1 MPRTVLSGE
10 KEFPAVR
17 ERVRGRS
24 DPKPQIAPELFP
36 RAESP
41 WRLGRSVVG
50 GSGRGGSRRGRGDGK
65 AGPGGAETGETAPR
79 SEPDTCRKMSRGVPP
94 RLVRGSPD
102 GHP

>member
-50 GSGRGGSRRGRGDGK
+50 GSGRGGSRRGRGDGE
-65 AGPGGAETGETAPR
+65 AGLGGAEPEPR
-79 SEPDTCRKMSRGVPP
+79 SPEP
-94 RLVRGSPD
+94 SP
-102 GHP
+102 GLGAHGR